1 MIGYY
6 NYTVILTYLSLISAL
21 FGTHLAFK
29 GNFVGALI
37 CLLLCGAFDSFD
49 GMVARTKKDRT
60 EEEKKFGIQIDS
72 LADMYS
78 FGIFPAIIGYSMV
91 NESLNEFPGIFWI
104 LVFLI
109 YAICAVIRLGYFNV
123 VEEMRQ
129 KETTEK
135 RKYYQG
141 LPVTSSSLIF
151 PAIYL
156 LNYFVKPPMIV
167 YNIYGIVML
176 IVAAAFVIDFKVIK
190 PGLKGILAMVGIG
203 AIILIGLILL

>member
-21 FGTHLAFK
+21 FGTHLAFR
-29 GNFVGALI
+29 GEPVGALI

-49 GMVARTKKDRT
+49 GMVARTKKGRT

-72 LADMYS
+72 LVDMFS
-78 FGIFPAIIGYSMV
+78 FGIFPAIIGYTMG
-91 NESLNEFPGIFWI
+91 LNGWLWLAIFA
-104 LVFLI
+104 L
-109 YAICAVIRLGYFNV
+109 YAICAVSRLGYFNV
-123 VEEMRQ
+123 AEEMRQ

-151 PAIYL
+151 PAVYL
-156 LNYFVKPPMIV
+156 LKAAVGLGTMQG
-167 YNIYGIVML
+167 IYGIMML
-176 IVAAAFVIDFKVIK
+176 VVALAFVIDFKVIK
-190 PGLKGILAMVGIG
+190 PGLKGILAMGVVGVFIF
-203 AIILIGLILL
+203 IGLILL

>member
-21 FGTHLAFK
+21 FGTHLAFR
-29 GNFVGALI
+29 GEPVGALI

-49 GMVARTKKDRT
+49 GMVARTKKGRT

-72 LADMYS
+72 LVDMFS
-78 FGIFPAIIGYSMV
+78 FGIFPAIIGYTMG
-91 NESLNEFPGIFWI
+91 LNGWLWFAIFV
-104 LVFLI
+104 L
-109 YAICAVIRLGYFNV
+109 YAICAVSRLGYFNV
-123 VEEMRQ
+123 AEEMRQ

-151 PAIYL
+151 PAVYL
-156 LNYFVKPPMIV
+156 LKAAVGLGTMQG
-167 YNIYGIVML
+167 IYGIMML
-176 IVAAAFVIDFKVIK
+176 VVALAFVIDFKVIK
-190 PGLKGILAMVGIG
+190 PGLKGILAMGVVGVFIF
-203 AIILIGLILL
+203 IGLILL

>member
-21 FGTHLAFK
+21 FGTHLAFR
-29 GNFVGALI
+29 GEPVGALI

-49 GMVARTKKDRT
+49 GMVARTKKGRT

-72 LADMYS
+72 LVDMFS
-78 FGIFPAIIGYSMV
+78 FGIFPAIIGYTMG
-91 NESLNEFPGIFWI
+91 LNGWLWFAIFA
-104 LVFLI
+104 L
-109 YAICAVIRLGYFNV
+109 YAICAVSRLGYFNV
-123 VEEMRQ
+123 AEEMRQ

-151 PAIYL
+151 PAVYL
-156 LNYFVKPPMIV
+156 LKAAVGLGTV
-167 YNIYGIVML
+167 QGIYGIMML
-176 IVAAAFVIDFKVIK
+176 VVALAFVIDFKVIK
-190 PGLKGILAMVGIG
+190 PGLKGILAMGVVGVFIF
-203 AIILIGLILL
+203 IGLILL

>member
-21 FGTHLAFK
+21 FGTHLAFR
-29 GNFVGALI
+29 GEPVGALI

-49 GMVARTKKDRT
+49 GMVARTKKGRT

-72 LADMYS
+72 LVDMFS
-78 FGIFPAIIGYSMV
+78 FGIFPAIIGYTMG
-91 NESLNEFPGIFWI
+91 LNGWLWFAIFA
-104 LVFLI
+104 L
-109 YAICAVIRLGYFNV
+109 YAICAVSRLGYFNV
-123 VEEMRQ
+123 AEEMRQ

-151 PAIYL
+151 PAVYL
-156 LNYFVKPPMIV
+156 LKAAVGLGTMQG
-167 YNIYGIVML
+167 IYGIMML
-176 IVAAAFVIDFKVIK
+176 VVALAFVIGFKVIK
-190 PGLKGILAMVGIG
+190 PGLKGILAMGVVGVFIF
-203 AIILIGLILL
+203 IGLILL

>member
-21 FGTHLAFK
+21 FGTHLAFR
-29 GNFVGALI
+29 GEPVGALI

-49 GMVARTKKDRT
+49 GMVARTKKGRT

-72 LADMYS
+72 LVDMFS
-78 FGIFPAIIGYSMV
+78 FGIFPAIIGYTMG
-91 NESLNEFPGIFWI
+91 LNGWLWFAIFA
-104 LVFLI
+104 L
-109 YAICAVIRLGYFNV
+109 YAICAVSRLGYFNV
-123 VEEMRQ
+123 AEEMRQ

-151 PAIYL
+151 PAVYL
-156 LNYFVKPPMIV
+156 LKAAVGLGTMQG
-167 YNIYGIVML
+167 IYGIMML
-176 IVAAAFVIDFKVIK
+176 VVALAFVIDFKVIK
-190 PGLKGILAMVGIG
+190 PGLKGILAMGVVGIF
-203 AIILIGLILL
+203 IFIGLILL

>member
-21 FGTHLAFK
+21 FGTHLAF
-29 GNFVGALI
+29 GGEPVGALI

-49 GMVARTKKDRT
+49 GMVARTKKGRT

-72 LADMYS
+72 LVDMFS
-78 FGIFPAIIGYSMV
+78 FGIFPAIIGYTMG
-91 NESLNEFPGIFWI
+91 LNGWLWFAIFA
-104 LVFLI
+104 L
-109 YAICAVIRLGYFNV
+109 YAICAVSRLGYFNV
-123 VEEMRQ
+123 AEEMRQ

-151 PAIYL
+151 PAVYL
-156 LNYFVKPPMIV
+156 LKAAVGLGTMQG
-167 YNIYGIVML
+167 IYGIMML
-176 IVAAAFVIDFKVIK
+176 VVALAFVIDFKVIK
-190 PGLKGILAMVGIG
+190 PGLKGILAMGVVGVFIF
-203 AIILIGLILL
+203 IGLILL

>member
-21 FGTHLAFK
+21 FGTHLAFR
-29 GNFVGALI
+29 GEPVGALI

-49 GMVARTKKDRT
+49 GMVARTKKGRT

-72 LADMYS
+72 LVDMFS
-78 FGIFPAIIGYSMV
+78 FGIFPAIIGYTMG
-91 NESLNEFPGIFWI
+91 LNGWLWFAIFA
-104 LVFLI
+104 L
-109 YAICAVIRLGYFNV
+109 YAICAVSRLGYFNGA
-123 VEEMRQ
+123 EEMRQ

-151 PAIYL
+151 PAVYL
-156 LNYFVKPPMIV
+156 LKAAVGLGTMQG
-167 YNIYGIVML
+167 IYGIMML
-176 IVAAAFVIDFKVIK
+176 VVALAFVIDFKVIK
-190 PGLKGILAMVGIG
+190 PGLKGILAMGVVGVFIF
-203 AIILIGLILL
+203 IGLILL

>member
-21 FGTHLAFK
+21 FGTHFAFS
-29 GNFVGALI
+29 GNYVAALT

-49 GMVARTKKDRT
+49 GMVARTKKGRT

-72 LADMYS
+72 LVDMFS
-78 FGIFPAIIGYSMV
+78 FGVFPAIIGYTMGLQSNV
-91 NESLNEFPGIFWI
+91 WFIVISL
-104 LVFLI
+104 
-109 YAICAVIRLGYFNV
+109 YAICAVSRLGYFNV

-129 KETTEK
+129 QETEEK

-141 LPVTSSSLIF
+141 LPVTCASLIF

-156 LNYFVKPPMIV
+156 LKHLFDAVIV
-167 YNIYGIVML
+167 SNVYGCVMVL
-176 IVAAAFVIDFKVIK
+176 VAVAFVVDFKVVK
-190 PGLKGILAMVGIG
+190 PGLKGILGMGVVGIF
-203 AIILIGLILL
+203 ILIGLMML

>member
-21 FGTHLAFK
+21 FGTHLAFR
-29 GNFVGALI
+29 GEPVGALI

-49 GMVARTKKDRT
+49 GMVAHTKKGRT

-72 LADMYS
+72 LVDMFS
-78 FGIFPAIIGYSMV
+78 FGIFPAIIGYTMG
-91 NESLNEFPGIFWI
+91 LNGWLWFAIFA
-104 LVFLI
+104 L
-109 YAICAVIRLGYFNV
+109 YAICAVSRLGYFNV
-123 VEEMRQ
+123 AEEMRQ

-151 PAIYL
+151 PAVYL
-156 LNYFVKPPMIV
+156 LKAAVGLGTMQG
-167 YNIYGIVML
+167 IYGIMML
-176 IVAAAFVIDFKVIK
+176 VVALAFVIDFKVIK
-190 PGLKGILAMVGIG
+190 PGLKGILAMGVVGVFIF
-203 AIILIGLILL
+203 IGLILL

>member
-21 FGTHLAFK
+21 FGTHLAFR
-29 GNFVGALI
+29 GEPVGALI

-49 GMVARTKKDRT
+49 GMVARTKKGRT

-72 LADMYS
+72 LVDMFS
-78 FGIFPAIIGYSMV
+78 FGIFPAIIGYTMG
-91 NESLNEFPGIFWI
+91 LNGWLWFAIFA
-104 LVFLI
+104 L
-109 YAICAVIRLGYFNV
+109 YAICAVSRLGYFNV
-123 VEEMRQ
+123 AEEMRQ

-151 PAIYL
+151 PAVYL
-156 LNYFVKPPMIV
+156 LKAAVGLGTMQG
-167 YNIYGIVML
+167 IYGIMML
-176 IVAAAFVIDFKVIK
+176 VAALAFVIDFKVIK
-190 PGLKGILAMVGIG
+190 PGLKGILAMGVVGVFIF
-203 AIILIGLILL
+203 IGLILL